1 MCRWHEWT
9 FVHIHTSSN
18 FRARVVKSVFPGWIG
33 VFGRLNRAVLIQ
45 TGALINEELNLVQS
59 GTVIIAAAHCLDVRP
74 EKTQ

>member
-1 MCRWHEWT
+1 
-9 FVHIHTSSN
+9 VHLEAALH
-18 FRARVVKSVFPGWIG
+18 R
-33 VFGRLNRAVLIQ
+33 